1 MATIMAALDGSRFAE
16 QALPWAVALARGR
29 GAALHLVIVR
39 SALPLGAD
47 AGGAERYVRSVAAR
61 LEAELPAG
69 VTPVVLT
76 EEHGPLH
83 YPPPATTPVADLL
96 AHYAEAHDVEL
107 IVAATHGRGG
117 VHRLWLGS
125 VADSLLRTAP
135 RPFLLVRPDGATA
148 AVQRGA
154 IRVRHV
160 LVPLDGSAIAEKAI
174 AHARRIG
181 EPFGARYTLVRV
193 VPPIDEQFT
202 VGGLH
207 VHPTPYTLLQ
217 TRHAATHYLEHVAAP
232 LRADGLHV
240 HTCALEHPAPAAAL
254 LDYAR
259 THAVDVVAMT
269 TSGLGGVRRL
279 LIGSVTDKLV
289 RAGEL
294 PILSCNEQRPEHE
307 ESHAREPEHALA
319 GKDGDAPQERLEQ
332 PSSPTVHTGART
344 AEVGATG

>member
-1 MATIMAALDGSRFAE
+1 M
-16 QALPWAVALARGR
+16 LPG
-29 GAALHLVIVR
+29 
-39 SALPLGAD
+39 
-47 AGGAERYVRSVAAR
+47 
-61 LEAELPAG
+61 G

-96 AHYAEAHDVEL
+96 AHYAETHDVEL

-135 RPFLLVRPDGATA
+135 RPLLLVRPDGATA
-148 AVQRGA
+148 AA
-154 IRVRHV
+154 PRVRHV

-181 EPFGARYTLVRV
+181 EPFAARYTLMRV

-207 VHPTPYTLLQ
+207 FHPTPYTLLQ
-217 TRHAATHYLEHVAAP
+217 TRHAATDYLEHVAAP

-240 HTCALEHPAPAAAL
+240 HTCALEHPSPAAAL

-269 TSGLGGVRRL
+269 TSGPGGVRRL

-307 ESHAREPEHALA
+307 ESRAQESGHAPAVQ
-319 GKDGDAPQERLEQ
+319 DGDAARDRLEQ
-332 PSSPTVHTGART
+332 ASSPAVRTEARM
-344 AEVGATG
+344 AGVGATG